1 MCVEFLWSR
10 SRYNCILRY
19 LGFESSQN
27 IIPTVQIE
35 GTGIV
40 HSCGAVCLAAEI
52 GSTDTTNAEEVRATS
67 GTAIGS

>member
-1 MCVEFLWSR
+1 MFLGFYSSR
-10 SRYNCILRY
+10 SRFRCILRY

-27 IIPTVQIE
+27 IIP
-35 GTGIV
+35 IV
-40 HSCGAVCLAAEI
+40 NTEENVDNCSVIGLAAEI